1 MNLEKAAFIGLLT
14 AVTLAFFGLLSGFV
28 QPLFWSA
35 TLAVIFQPVHA
46 KALSLTSRRRNT
58 AALLTLLVVCIT
70 VIIPS
75 WFVATSVLTE
85 ATSFYTRVESGELNP
100 AAALDWVRAQLPAVN
115 DFLARV
121 GVTPES
127 IRENLSSA
135 AVKGSQFVGSLAVT
149 TGQNV
154 ARFAVQFAV
163 MLYVLYFFIRD
174 GDRLLE
180 VLIIALPLGDERER
194 ALLTKFAEV
203 SRATVKGTLVIGLI
217 QGSLGGLIFWVLGI
231 EGASFWGVV
240 MVILSLL
247 PVVGSA
253 LVWGPAA
260 VIMAANQQFVDAG
273 ILLAFG
279 VVVIGLVDNVLRP
292 ILVGRDTRMPD
303 YLVLLSTLGG
313 LTVFGASGFVIG
325 PIIAALFLSTWVM
338 FAHEHSGWDLSL
350 PNPAADSAAAE
361 SEADTGT
368 DAER

>member
-1 MNLEKAAFIGLLT
+1 MNLQKAAFIALLT

-46 KALSLTSRRRNT
+46 RTLILTSRRRNL
-58 AALLTLLVVCIT
+58 AALLTLLVVCVT

-85 ATSFYTRVESGELNP
+85 ATSFYTRVESGEVNP
-100 AAALDWVRAQLPAVN
+100 AAAIDWVRKQLPVVN

-121 GVTPES
+121 GITPES

-154 ARFAVQFAV
+154 ARFVVQFVV

-217 QGSLGGLIFWVLGI
+217 QGSLGGLIFWLLGI

-260 VIMAANQQFVDAG
+260 IIMAANQQFIEAA

-279 VVVIGLVDNVLRP
+279 VVVIGLVDNILRP

-338 FAHEHSGWDLSL
+338 FAHEHSGWDLSS
-350 PNPAADSAAAE
+350 PVPREGSAEAAADE
-361 SEADTGT
+361 
-368 DAER
+368 DAGG